1 MRLSCCAYCA
11 YFLGISCLCI
21 SPVAAQTWLEM
32 GPAISRSGQVEG
44 MSSQSNPVYG
54 AVNVVAVH
62 PTNATNAN
70 PTWSPATD
78 FIDSLSI
85 GALSFDRG
93 NSNVVYAGIGR
104 FSSLSGTGGD
114 RDGLYVSSNGGVS
127 FAPIAGN
134 AALTNPGVNISS
146 IAANGQN
153 ILVGV
158 NTSNSGSMN
167 DQGLWRSTNGGTTF
181 THVSGTASAPGL
193 PTITAS
199 AVVAD
204 PTNSS
209 RYYLAAPNASSTA

>member
-1 MRLSCCAYCA
+1 MRLSCCACI
-11 YFLGISCLCI
+11 LGIALG
-21 SPVAAQTWLEM
+21 ANLGFGQTWIEM

-44 MSSQSNPVYG
+44 MSGQSNPVYG

-62 PTNATNAN
+62 PTNANILLIGAVNGGVWRSTNATNAN

-127 FAPIAGN
+127 FAAIAGN
-134 AALTNPGVNISS
+134 NILTNPGVNISS
-146 IAANGQN
+146 IAANGLN
-153 ILVGV
+153 ILVAV
-158 NTSNSGSMN
+158 NTSNNGQIAS
-167 DQGLWRSTNGGTTF
+167 QGIWRSIDGGTTF
-181 THVSGTASAPGL
+181 S
-193 PTITAS
+193 
-199 AVVAD
+199 
-204 PTNSS
+204 
-209 RYYLAAPNASSTA
+209 